1 MMKSVN
7 IEEKLVQARQKSLHS
22 ENILSW
28 VSQVFNEIDVER
40 NKTLQ
45 KLKNNSTSITNK
57 FDIDKVEVNKIYHI
71 SQIKKVCVDYRLR
84 FLETK
89 FFKGDYP
96 AEAIT
101 KIKELERKHNIKLN
115 GFKIIAPSVLFRL
128 KKADDP
134 ILMAPMGNNYYYLI
148 HKWGNDLHPLRKLLF
163 WPIKNVGNLLFS
175 FLLLSIG
182 LTVLTNNFIFN
193 NQVSLPYTIM
203 LFMFYFKGVVG
214 LTLFYGIALGKNFNE
229 NIWQSKYDKVC

>member
-7 IEEKLVQARQKSLHS
+7 IEEKLVHARQKSLHS

-57 FDIDKVEVNKIYHI
+57 FDIDKVEANKIYHI

-134 ILMAPMGNNYYYLI
+134 ILLAPMGNDYYYLI

>member
-57 FDIDKVEVNKIYHI
+57 FDIDKVEANKIYHI

-101 KIKELERKHNIKLN
+101 KIQELEKKHNTKLN